1 MFPEY
6 CARNKRDE
14 WFIAESQCYYGAM
27 EIPDSSCASRFIAS
41 PNHEPRAG
49 GIVDTII
56 LHYTGIATADAARER
71 LCDPSAKVSSHYF
84 IDEDGV
90 VTQLVAENRRAFH
103 AGVSSWHRE
112 TDINSRSIGIEI
124 VNGGHDFGCP
134 DFPARQI
141 DAVIWLCKD
150 LQTRWPITHQNV
162 LAHSDVAPSRKQD
175 PGEKFPW
182 AVLHAAGVGLWV
194 EPAPMADGTALRIG
208 DTGDAVGQLQSSLRS
223 YGYGIDATNIFDETT
238 RDVVLAFQRHF
249 RPQSVDGVADAS
261 TRETL
266 ERLLQARD
274 AAPNQV

>member
-1 MFPEY
+1 MFPDY

-14 WFIAESQCYYGAM
+14 RFIARARCYHGAM
-27 EIPDSSCASRFIAS
+27 EIPDSPCASRFIAS

-49 GIVDTII
+49 GIVDMII
-56 LHYTGIATADAARER
+56 LHYTGMATADAARER
-71 LCDPSAKVSSHYF
+71 LCDADAKVSSHYF
-84 IDEDGV
+84 IDEDGT
-90 VTQLVAENRRAFH
+90 VTQLVAENRRAYH
-103 AGVSSWHRE
+103 AGVSSWQSE

-141 DAVIWLCKD
+141 DAVISLCQD
-150 LQTRWPITHQNV
+150 LQTRWPIPHANV

-194 EPAPMADGTALRIG
+194 EPAAILDGAALRIG
-208 DTGDAVGQLQSSLRS
+208 DTGDAVGQLQASLRS
-223 YGYGIDATNIFDETT
+223 YGYGIDVTSIFDETT

-249 RPQSVDGVADAS
+249 RPGLVDGVADVS
-261 TRETL
+261 TRATL
-266 ERLLQARD
+266 ERLLQARG
-274 AAPNQV
+274 ATQTQV